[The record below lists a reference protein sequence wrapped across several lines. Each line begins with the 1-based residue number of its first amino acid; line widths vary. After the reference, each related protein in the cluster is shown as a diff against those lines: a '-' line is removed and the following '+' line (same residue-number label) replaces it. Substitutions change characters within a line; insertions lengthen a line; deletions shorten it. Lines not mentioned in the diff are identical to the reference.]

1 MATLKDILAVAT
13 RRGASDVVL
22 VSESAP
28 FMRVEGEWLPVP
40 SIDRSAFD
48 SETTVLSLIPEDRLA
63 VMRDE
68 REMNFSRELP
78 PFGRLRF
85 NLHYQR
91 GSPAATIRLIWPTVR
106 SIDELELPRA
116 LPEAALRHQGLI
128 LVCGRAGSGKSTTLA
143 AIVQYILSKRRA
155 HVITIED
162 PIEYVHGNGQGVCE
176 QRELHSDTLSWDA
189 ALKNVLRQSPDV
201 IVIGELQDRA
211 SIATAVSAA
220 ETGHLVLASLHAQ
233 NAVQCVTRIVD
244 SFPGDQQPQIR
255 VQLANSLVAVLAQEL
270 VPSTREGGR
279 VLATEFMLVNPAIRN
294 LIRSNEYAQIH
305 NAILTGRGVGMHTL
319 QDSLE
324 QHLARKTISE
334 QEMLCRLTDSRLA
347 CAVGA

>member
-1 MATLKDILAVAT
+1 MATLHDILGLAA

-22 VSESAP
+22 VADAAP

-40 SIDRSAFD
+40 TVDRSSFD
-48 SETTVLSLIPEDRLA
+48 GETAVLSLIPEDRLSM
-63 VMRDE
+63 MRDE
-68 REMNFSRELP
+68 REMNFSREIA

-91 GSPAATIRLIWPTVR
+91 GTPAATIRLIWPTVR
-106 SIDELELPRA
+106 TIDELGLPSA
-116 LPEAALRHQGLI
+116 LQDAALRHQGLI

-143 AIVQYILSKRRA
+143 AVVQHILSKRRA

-162 PIEYVHGNGQGVCE
+162 PIEYVHANGQGVCE
-176 QRELHSDTLSWDA
+176 QRELHCDTLSWDA

-220 ETGHLVLASLHAQ
+220 ETGHLVLASVHAQ

-244 SFPGDQQPQIR
+244 SFPGDRQPQIR
-255 VQLANSLVAVLAQEL
+255 VQLATSLVAVLAQEL
-270 VPSTREGGR
+270 VPSVRDGGR

-294 LIRSNEYAQIH
+294 LIRNNECAQIH
-305 NAILTGRGVGMHTL
+305 NAILSGRGMGMHTL

-324 QHLARKTISE
+324 KHLERKAISE

-347 CAVGA
+347 CAGG